1 MKRRAEVIIGAQW
14 GDEGKGRVVDA
25 LADRVDLVVRYQ
37 GGANAGHTV
46 IAGGEKHVFHLL
58 PSGMLYPGKTC
69 VIGGGVV
76 VDPDQLLAEL
86 AELRERGKDRAR
98 LVVSRNAHVVMPY
111 HKTLDVLSE
120 RERSASQRI
129 GTTSRGIG
137 PCYVDK
143 FARVGIRIGDL
154 LDEDVLREKL
164 ALNLESKNL
173 LLTRIYG
180 EKPLAMDDL
189 MDRAVQWG
197 RQLAPYVGDA
207 YVEVNRALD
216 EGKGVLFEG
225 AQGTLLDVD
234 FGTYPYVTS
243 SSPTS
248 GGACTGVGVGPNRID
263 RVIGGAKAYCTRVGE
278 GPFPTEL
285 NCEIGSRLREVG
297 NEYGAT
303 TGRPR
308 RCGWLDLVAL
318 KYSVMVNG
326 LDAIALTKLDVLSGL
341 EQIKVA
347 VEYRIDGESTGYFP
361 TDHRMLSVA
370 EPVYKT
376 LKGFTEDISGCQS
389 FDDLPKAAKDYV
401 AFVEEFCG
409 VPVVLLGVGPA
420 REATI
425 IRGL

>member
-1 MKRRAEVIIGAQW
+1 MKRGAEVIIGAQW

-25 LADRVDLVVRYQ
+25 IADRVDLVVRYQ

-46 IAGGEKHVFHLL
+46 ITGDEKFVFHLL
-58 PSGMLYPGKTC
+58 PSGMLYPGKVC

-86 AELRERGKDRAR
+86 SELREKGRDRAR

-111 HKTLDVLSE
+111 HKMLDVLSE

-154 LDEDVLREKL
+154 MDEEVLREKL
-164 ALNLESKNL
+164 TLNLESKNMV
-173 LLTRIYG
+173 LTRIYG
-180 EKPLAMDDL
+180 EKPLALDEL
-189 MDRAVQWG
+189 LEKGLQWG
-197 RQLAPYVGDA
+197 RSLSPFVGDA
-207 YVEVNRALD
+207 YLEVNNALD
-216 EGKGVLFEG
+216 QGKGVLFEG

-248 GGACTGVGVGPNRID
+248 GGACTGTGVGPNRID
-263 RVIGGAKAYCTRVGE
+263 RVIGVAKAYCTRVGE

-285 NCEIGSRLREVG
+285 SDPIGDRLRSVG

-318 KYSVMVNG
+318 KFSVMVNG
-326 LDAIALTKLDVLSGL
+326 LDCIALTKLDVLSGL
-341 EQIKVA
+341 EEIKVA
-347 VEYRIDGESTGYFP
+347 VEYQLDGQRISHFP
-361 TDHRMLSVA
+361 LDHRSLSRVT
-370 EPVYKT
+370 PVYRT
-376 LKGFTEDISGCQS
+376 LKGFGEDISACRS
-389 FDDLPKAAKDYV
+389 FDDLPKAARDYV
-401 AFVEEFCG
+401 AFIEEYCG
-409 VPVVLLGVGPA
+409 VPVALLGVGPA

>member
-1 MKRRAEVIIGAQW
+1 MKRKAEVIIGAQW

-46 IAGGEKHVFHLL
+46 IADGEKHIFHLL

-76 VDPDQLLAEL
+76 VDPDQLLSEIG
-86 AELRERGKDRAR
+86 ELRERGKDRAR

-143 FARVGIRIGDL
+143 YARMGIRVGDL
-154 LDEDVLREKL
+154 LDEDILRDKL
-164 ALNLESKNL
+164 SLNLENKNL
-173 LLTRIYG
+173 LFTRIYG

-189 MDRAVQWG
+189 MDRALQWG
-197 RQLAPYVGDA
+197 RQLLPYVGDA
-207 YVEVNRALD
+207 YVEVHQALE
-216 EGKGVLFEG
+216 EGNGILFEG

-243 SSPTS
+243 SSPTA

-263 RVIGGAKAYCTRVGE
+263 RVIGVAKAYCTRVGE

-285 NCEIGSRLREVG
+285 TCEIGNSLREVG
-297 NEYGAT
+297 GEYGAT

-318 KYSVMVNG
+318 KYSVIVNG

-341 EQIKVA
+341 EQINVA
-347 VEYRIDGESTGYFP
+347 VEYTIDGSVTRYFP
-361 TDHRMLSVA
+361 TDHRTLSKAV
-370 EPVYKT
+370 PVYKT
-376 LKGFTEDISGCQS
+376 MKGFSEDISGCTS
-389 FDDLPKAAKDYV
+389 FEELPKAAKDYV
-401 AFVEEFCG
+401 AFIEEYCG